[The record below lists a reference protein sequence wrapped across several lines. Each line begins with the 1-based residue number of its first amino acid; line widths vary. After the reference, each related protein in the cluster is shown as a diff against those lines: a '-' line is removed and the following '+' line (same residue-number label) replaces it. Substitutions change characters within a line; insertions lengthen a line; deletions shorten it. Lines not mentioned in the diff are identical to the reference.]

1 MYSTEIKEKHRYYLS
16 FLGGITGLSL
26 LGLQKI
32 LSLTDD
38 YTSESFLNNLRI
50 VVTRID
56 SSPSFYLQEEHITF
70 GDITLTQVEDR
81 EYKIDLSPSAD
92 VLESLFKIQSLSASR
107 ICFKLEGI
115 LYFKVC
121 VYVEEWIPPLV
132 SY

>member
-1 MYSTEIKEKHRYYLS
+1 MYSTKTKAKHRYYLS

-38 YTSESFLNNLRI
+38 YIAESFLNNLRV

-56 SSPSFYLQEEHITF
+56 SSPSFPQGRTC
-70 GDITLTQVEDR
+70 GDITLTPIEDEDL
-81 EYKIDLSPSAD
+81 EYKIDLPPGVD
-92 VLESLFKIQSLSASR
+92 VLESLFKIQSLFASR

-121 VYVEEWIPPLV
+121 VLLE
-132 SY
+132 